1 MTDENSSETE
11 NSPDEAQETA
21 AKAPMDPVRKW
32 TLIVLGACVV
42 LMFWYLISDR
52 VTPYTN
58 QARVHALVVP
68 IAPRVSGIVTDV
80 AVANNEYVSA
90 DQELFRI
97 DRDQYQLAIE
107 TAEAN
112 LQAARQ
118 ATGAS
123 TAGVEAAR
131 ASVAAAEAGLIR
143 ASQDAVRLRRIK
155 EEDPGAIS
163 IRRLEQAEASLSV
176 AQSQLA
182 ASQANL
188 EKAIQDLGEA
198 GDENFR
204 ILQAQ
209 AALDQAQLNLS
220 WTSVR
225 APDDGLLSDVRVDRG
240 NFAAAGAPLMT
251 FIAIHNIWV
260 QADFTENNLGHVDV
274 GDRVEILF
282 DSLPGRVFS
291 GRVRS
296 TGFGVAVDSAPLGNL
311 PTVENDRQWLRDAQ
325 RFPVLVEFSL
335 QDRGERLNIRVGSQA
350 SVIVYTGD
358 NWLFNFVGKVYV
370 RVASLLAKFMSE
382 SPVS

>member
-1 MTDENSSETE
+1 MTDENNNVETTEEDAE
-11 NSPDEAQETA
+11 NTA

-42 LMFWYLISDR
+42 LMFWYLRSDR

-68 IAPRVSGIVTDV
+68 IAAQVSGIITDV
-80 AVANNEYVSA
+80 AIANNEYVSA

-97 DRDQYQLAIE
+97 DRNQYQLAVE
-107 TAEAN
+107 TAQAN
-112 LQAARQ
+112 LQSARQ

-123 TAGVEAAR
+123 TANVDAAR
-131 ASVAAAEAGLIR
+131 ASVAAAEAGLVR
-143 ASQDAVRLRRIK
+143 ARQDAVRLRRIK

-163 IRRLEQAEASLSV
+163 ERRLEQAESALAV

-198 GDENFR
+198 GDENSR

-209 AALDQAQLNLS
+209 AALDQAQLDLS
-220 WTSVR
+220 RTTVR
-225 APDDGLLSDVRVDRG
+225 APDNGLLTDVRVDRG
-240 NFAAAGAPLMT
+240 NFASAGAPLMT

-260 QADFTENNLGHVDV
+260 QADFTENNLGHVDP
-274 GDRVEILF
+274 GDRVEIVF
-282 DSLPGRVFS
+282 DSMPGRVIS
-291 GRVRS
+291 GRVRG
-296 TGFGVAVDSAPLGNL
+296 TGFGVALNSAPLGNL
-311 PTVENDRQWLRDAQ
+311 PTIDNDRQWLRDAQ
-325 RFPVLVEFSL
+325 RFPVLVEFQL
-335 QDRGERLNIRVGSQA
+335 EDRGERLGIRVGSQA

-358 NWLFNFVGKVYV
+358 NWLFNFVGKIYI
-370 RVASLLAKFMSE
+370 RFASLLTYAF
-382 SPVS
+382 

>member
-1 MTDENSSETE
+1 MTDEN
-11 NSPDEAQETA
+11 NNEAQDTPDDVEVTS

-32 TLIVLGACVV
+32 TLIVLGVCVV
-42 LMFWYLISDR
+42 LMFWYLVSDR
-52 VTPYTN
+52 ITPYTN

-68 IAPRVSGIVTDV
+68 IAPQVSGIVTDV
-80 AVANNEYVSA
+80 AVTNNEYVSA

-97 DRDQYQLAIE
+97 ERDQYQLAVE
-107 TAEAN
+107 TAQAN
-112 LQAARQ
+112 LQSARQ

-123 TAGVEAAR
+123 TANVEAAR
-131 ASVAAAEAGLIR
+131 ASVAASEAGLIR

-188 EKAIQDLGEA
+188 EKAVQDLGEA

-220 WTSVR
+220 WTFVS

-260 QADFTENNLGHVDV
+260 QADFTENNLGYIDP

-325 RFPVLVEFSL
+325 RFPVQVEFEL
-335 QDRGERLNIRVGSQA
+335 GERSERLGIRVGSQV
-350 SVIVYTGD
+350 SVVVYTGN
-358 NWLFNFVGKVYV
+358 NWLFNFVGKVYI
-370 RVASLLAKFMSE
+370 RVASLLTYAF
-382 SPVS
+382 

>member
-1 MTDENSSETE
+1 MTDENNKEKVNTA
-11 NSPDEAQETA
+11 DEADEAVT
-21 AKAPMDPVRKW
+21 KAPMDPVRKW

-42 LMFWYLISDR
+42 LMVWYLISDR

-68 IAPRVSGIVTDV
+68 IAPRVAGVVTDV
-80 AVANNEYVSA
+80 AVANNEYVTA

-163 IRRLEQAEASLSV
+163 IRRLEQAEAGLSV

-260 QADFTENNLGHVDV
+260 QADFTENNLGHIDP

-325 RFPVLVEFSL
+325 RFPVLVEFSV

-350 SVIVYTGD
+350 SVIVYTGG
-358 NWLFNFVGKVYV
+358 NWLFNFVGKVYI
-370 RVASLLAKFMSE
+370 RVASLLTYAF
-382 SPVS
+382 

>member
-1 MTDENSSETE
+1 
-11 NSPDEAQETA
+11 
-21 AKAPMDPVRKW
+21 W

-42 LMFWYLISDR
+42 LMAWYLISDR

-68 IAPRVSGIVTDV
+68 IAPQVSGIVTDV
-80 AVANNEYVSA
+80 TVTNNEYVSA

-97 DRDQYQLAIE
+97 DRDQYQLAVE
-107 TAEAN
+107 TARAN
-112 LQAARQ
+112 LQSARQ

-123 TAGVEAAR
+123 IASVEVAR
-131 ASVAAAEAGLIR
+131 ASVGAARAGMVY
-143 ASQDAVRLRRIK
+143 ASQDAMRLRRIK
-155 EEDPGAIS
+155 KEDPGAIS
-163 IRRLEQAEASLSV
+163 DRRLEQAEAALNV
-176 AQSQLA
+176 AESQLA

-225 APDDGLLSDVRVDRG
+225 APDDGLLSDIRVDRG

-260 QADFTENNLGHVDV
+260 QADFTENNLGHVDP

-291 GRVRS
+291 GRVIS
-296 TGFGVAVDSAPLGNL
+296 TGFGVSVSSTPLGSL
-311 PTVENDRQWLRDAQ
+311 PTIENDRQWLRDAQ
-325 RFPVLVEFSL
+325 RFPVQVEFELEKQS
-335 QDRGERLNIRVGSQA
+335 ERLGIRVGSQA

-358 NWLFNFVGKVYV
+358 HWLFNFVGKAYI
-370 RVASLLAKFMSE
+370 RIASLLTYAF
-382 SPVS
+382 

>member
-11 NSPDEAQETA
+11 SSSDEAHETA

-42 LMFWYLISDR
+42 LMFWYLVSDR

-68 IAPRVSGIVTDV
+68 IAPQVSGIVTDV
-80 AVANNEYVSA
+80 AVTNNEYVSA

-97 DRDQYQLAIE
+97 DRDQYQLAVE
-107 TAEAN
+107 TAQAN
-112 LQAARQ
+112 LQSARQ

-123 TAGVEAAR
+123 TASVDAAR
-131 ASVAAAEAGLIR
+131 ASVAAARQSVVLAN
-143 ASQDAVRLRRIK
+143 QDAVRLRGIK

-163 IRRLEQAEASLSV
+163 DRRLELAESGLSV

-182 ASQANL
+182 GSQANL

-220 WTSVR
+220 WTFVR

-260 QADFTENNLGHVDV
+260 QADFTENNLGHIDP

-325 RFPVLVEFSL
+325 RFPVQVEFQL
-335 QDRGERLNIRVGSQA
+335 GERSERLGIRVGSQA
-350 SVIVYTGD
+350 SVVVYTGD
-358 NWLFNFVGKVYV
+358 NWLFNFVGKVYI
-370 RVASLLAKFMSE
+370 RVASLLTYAF
-382 SPVS
+382 

>member
-1 MTDENSSETE
+1 MTDKN
-11 NSPDEAQETA
+11 NNDEAETA
-21 AKAPMDPVRKW
+21 AEEVEETFVKAPMDPVRKW
-32 TLIVLGACVV
+32 TLIVLGACLV
-42 LMFWYLISDR
+42 LMAWYLISDR

-68 IAPRVSGIVTDV
+68 IAPQVSGIVTDV
-80 AVANNEYVSA
+80 TVTNNEYVSA

-97 DRDQYQLAIE
+97 DRDQYQLAVE
-107 TAEAN
+107 TARAN
-112 LQAARQ
+112 LQSARQ

-123 TAGVEAAR
+123 IASVEAAR
-131 ASVAAAEAGLIR
+131 ASVGAARAGMAY
-143 ASQDAVRLRRIK
+143 ASQDAMRLRRIK
-155 EEDPGAIS
+155 KEDPGAIS
-163 IRRLEQAEASLSV
+163 DRRLEQAEAALNV
-176 AQSQLA
+176 AESQLA

-225 APDDGLLSDVRVDRG
+225 APDDGLLSDIRVDRG

-260 QADFTENNLGHVDV
+260 QADFTENNLGHVDP

-291 GRVRS
+291 GRVIS
-296 TGFGVAVDSAPLGNL
+296 TGFGVSVSSTPLGSL
-311 PTVENDRQWLRDAQ
+311 PTIENDRQWLRDAQ
-325 RFPVLVEFSL
+325 RFPVQVEFELEKQS
-335 QDRGERLNIRVGSQA
+335 ERLGIRVGSQA

-358 NWLFNFVGKVYV
+358 HWLFNFVGKAYI
-370 RVASLLAKFMSE
+370 RIASLLTYAF
-382 SPVS
+382 